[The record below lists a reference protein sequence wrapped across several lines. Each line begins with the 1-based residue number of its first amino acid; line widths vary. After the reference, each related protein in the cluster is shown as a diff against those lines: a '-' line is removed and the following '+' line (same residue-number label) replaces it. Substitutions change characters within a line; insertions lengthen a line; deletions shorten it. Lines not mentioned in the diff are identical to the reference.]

1 MYWVYF
7 IKKVFF
13 DIKWLGGVV
22 FGLMGKRIN
31 KYGRDF
37 IVFFGYLVYMVVFFL
52 IFMNIFNGFFYDSN
66 DFVIYMIFR

>member
-1 MYWVYF
+1 
-7 IKKVFF
+7 
-13 DIKWLGGVV
+13 
-22 FGLMGKRIN
+22 MGKRIN